1 MKGNWSY
8 RYLCK
13 LFTLL
18 SLFLIMGGVL
28 EYYHIFLE
36 TTGEIQV
43 NPWGKRNMNTPPLY
57 HWIQTFTIG
66 SIVNILT
73 LFSYSPK
80 TSIEEKNH
88 LEIIESEFINLK
100 LFQFITGISFWIS
113 IGTTYYSSIQLKTPI
128 DLNQVYTP
136 FLIHKLIFMTY
147 FSIYLFIT
155 WFVISK
161 RLKKYYKYELKLGH
175 PIIRKKVVD

>member
-1 MKGNWSY
+1 M
-8 RYLCK
+8 
-13 LFTLL
+13 
-18 SLFLIMGGVL
+18 
-28 EYYHIFLE
+28 EYYKIFLE

-43 NPWGKRNMNTPPLY
+43 NPWGERDMSTPPLY
-57 HWIQTFTIG
+57 QWIQTFVIG

-80 TSIEEKNH
+80 NSKEEKNH
-88 LEIIESEFINLK
+88 LETIESEFINLK
-100 LFQFITGISFWIS
+100 VVQFITGISFWIS

-175 PIIRKKVVD
+175 PIIRK